1 MFFVN
6 KSKFK
11 QFSSSYVTGVKSFS
25 SGPVAKVSIQ
35 LLLFLFMV
43 SFFGFFALKPTIV
56 TIVDLQSQIK
66 LKKDVDLKLGQKV
79 QALQKAQLSFAKVQS
94 YLATIDKTLP
104 PGADFTR
111 FEREL
116 EYLAMKNNIILFDG
130 RFGGFNV
137 IGNPKANSTKKAGS
151 KLNYTTLDFNL
162 GISGS
167 YQNLKNFLR
176 DLENL
181 DRLVTIKD
189 LSFSKQTQTKGAE
202 LQIKLNAQT
211 FYLPENEN

>member
-1 MFFVN
+1 
-6 KSKFK
+6 
-11 QFSSSYVTGVKSFS
+11 
-25 SGPVAKVSIQ
+25 
-35 LLLFLFMV
+35 MV

-56 TIVDLQSQIK
+56 TIVNLQSQIK

-79 QALQKAQLSFAKVQS
+79 QALQKAQLSFAKAQNDLS
-94 YLATIDKTLP
+94 IIDKTLP

-116 EYLAMKNNIILFDG
+116 EYLAVKNNIILFDG

-137 IGNPKANSTKKAGS
+137 IGNPKVSSTKKTVS
-151 KLNYTTLDFNL
+151 NLNYTTLDFNL

-167 YQNLKNFLR
+167 YQNLKNFLK

-181 DRLVTIKD
+181 DRLVTINN

>member
-1 MFFVN
+1 MFFVD
-6 KSKFK
+6 KLKFK

-25 SGPVAKVSIQ
+25 SGPTAKVSIQ

-56 TIVDLQSQIK
+56 TIVNLQSQIK

-79 QALQKAQLSFAKVQS
+79 QALQKAQLSFAKAQS

-104 PGADFTR
+104 SGADFTR

-130 RFGGFNV
+130 RFGSFNV
-137 IGNPKANSTKKAGS
+137 VGNPKTNTKKTVS

-167 YQNLKNFLR
+167 YQNLKNFLK
-176 DLENL
+176 DFENL